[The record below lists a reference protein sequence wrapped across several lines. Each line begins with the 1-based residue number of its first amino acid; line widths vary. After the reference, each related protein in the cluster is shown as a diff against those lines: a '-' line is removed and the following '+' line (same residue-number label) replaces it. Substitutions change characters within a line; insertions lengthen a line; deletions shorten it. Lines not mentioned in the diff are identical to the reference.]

1 MGYVF
6 PLNISLITGLP
17 SIGGVTM
24 KFSCEFLF
32 CYNPGGCNGVR
43 IPSEY

>member
-17 SIGGVTM
+17 SIGADTM
-24 KFSCEFLF
+24 KFSCELLLS
-32 CYNPGGCNGVR
+32 YNPGR
-43 IPSEY
+43 L